1 MNEEKSTFRDKVG
14 LIVVFLL
21 SCIGIG
27 MILHWVSSGVYKWYE
42 HKDDTKNNVYKIER
56 DLKQMQE
63 IVTCI
68 NDRPSTSTES
78 CIFKVK
84 VDNYPYPI
92 IRYPL

>member
-1 MNEEKSTFRDKVG
+1 MNEEKSTFGDKVG

-27 MILHWVSSGVYKWYE
+27 MILYWISSGVYKWYE
-42 HKDDTKNNVYKIER
+42 YKDDTKNNVYEIER

-68 NDRPSTSTES
+68 DNRSNTSTES

-84 VDNYPYPI
+84 VNNYPYPI
-92 IRYPL
+92 